1 MQVTTPSFRFE
12 DIAPGVLF
20 VLAMALFAPRLAVP
34 AGYVF
39 DEVYH
44 AYTAG
49 QYVAGNA
56 DAYVWYTRAP
66 HEGVAYMWNHP
77 PAGIL
82 CIASGIEVWGDTA
95 FGWRFAAI
103 VFGAAGVALTY
114 LLVLRLTRD
123 RALALLT
130 ALLLL
135 CDGMYFA
142 QSRIGMLDIF
152 GTVFALGALYS
163 LYDFLTADAGR
174 VAYPL
179 VRTGLFLGLG
189 IATKWNGAYLA
200 FFCGLA
206 ILVRMIRLGLR
217 PGARRGRLILATI
230 LGLGVAPVAV
240 YFAAYIPFFATGHDV
255 GQWVELQKQIFYYH
269 TRLTATHP
277 WSSRWWQWP
286 LALRPVWYWTA
297 TADGHRVANGFA
309 APNPLLYA
317 AFVPAMIWLAA
328 SWRKMTAAL
337 TVVLIGFFGQWL
349 PWALVPRIAFSY
361 HFLPS
366 VPFGAL
372 AAAAAVLALHRRG
385 GAWRW
390 IGWGWVVAVL
400 VTFIFIY
407 PILTGLP
414 LTTPALDQRLVL
426 PGWRP
431 T

>member
-1 MQVTTPSFRFE
+1 MQETKSSLRFE

-20 VLAMALFAPRLAVP
+20 VLAMVVFAPRLAVP
-34 AGYVF
+34 SDYVF

-56 DAYVWYTRAP
+56 DAYVWNTLAP
-66 HEGVAYMWNHP
+66 RKGVAYMWNHP
-77 PAGIL
+77 PAGVL
-82 CIASGIEVWGDTA
+82 CIATGIEIWGDTP

-114 LLVLRLTRD
+114 LLTLRLTQD
-123 RALALLT
+123 RALALL
-130 ALLLL
+130 AAFLLL

-142 QSRIGMLDIF
+142 QSRIAMLDIF

-163 LYDFLTADAGR
+163 LCDFLTADAAR
-174 VAYPL
+174 TAYPL
-179 VRTGLFLGLG
+179 LRTGLFLGLG

-206 ILVRMIRLGLR
+206 ILVRMVRLGLR
-217 PGARRGRLILATI
+217 PDARRGPLILWTFVGLAVVPAATY
-230 LGLGVAPVAV
+230 L
-240 YFAAYIPFFATGHDV
+240 AAYIPFFATGHDA
-255 GQWVELQKQIFYYH
+255 GQWVELQKQIFFYH

-297 TADGHRVANGFA
+297 AAEGGRVANGFA
-309 APNPLLYA
+309 APNPVLYA

-328 SWRKMTAAL
+328 SWRKRATAL

-372 AAAAAVLALHRRG
+372 ATAAAVLALHRRG

-390 IGWGWVVAVL
+390 IGWGWVIAVL
-400 VTFIFIY
+400 LTFIFIY
-407 PILTGLP
+407 PILAGLP
-414 LTTPALDQRLVL
+414 LSPAALARRLLL

>member
-1 MQVTTPSFRFE
+1 MEVTRSSFRFE

-20 VLAMALFAPRLAVP
+20 VLAMLLLAPRLAVP
-34 AGYVF
+34 SEYVF

-56 DAYVWYTRAP
+56 DAYVWYTRSP
-66 HEGVAYMWNHP
+66 LEHVAYMWNHP

-82 CIASGIEVWGDTA
+82 CIASGIEIWGDNA

-114 LLVLRLTRD
+114 LLTLRLTQD
-123 RALALLT
+123 RALALLA

-135 CDGMYFA
+135 CDGMYFS
-142 QSRIGMLDIF
+142 QSRVAMLDIF

-163 LYDFLTADAGR
+163 LYDFLTADPVRGTSA
-174 VAYPL
+174 L
-179 VRTGLFLGLG
+179 LRTGLFLGLG

-206 ILVRMIRLGLR
+206 ILVHTVRLALR
-217 PGARRGRLILATI
+217 PGARRGSLALRTF
-230 LGLGVAPVAV
+230 LGLGVVPATV
-240 YFAAYIPFFATGHDV
+240 YLAAYIPFFVTGHDV
-255 GQWVELQKQIFYYH
+255 GQWVELQKQIFFYH

-297 TADGHRVANGFA
+297 AADGGRVANGFA
-309 APNPLLYA
+309 APNPVLYA
-317 AFVPAMIWLAA
+317 AFVPALIWFATK
-328 SWRKMTAAL
+328 WRTNTAAL

-372 AAAAAVLALHRRG
+372 GTAAAVLALHRRG

-390 IGWGWVVAVL
+390 IGWGWVAAAAA
-400 VTFIFIY
+400 TFIFLY
-407 PILTGLP
+407 PILAGLP
-414 LTTPALDQRLVL
+414 LSPEALGWRLLL